1 MRLISICFL
10 LTTVAMVTSACGSA
24 PWHEAW
30 PEVIRNDTFAIT
42 DVPTLVV
49 KNFNGSVKVY
59 SGAHYQHVNVVTE
72 LRRPDRVAYEAV
84 QNGNTISITAL
95 GIGLWSDFFPRG
107 RRANIEVIVPQS
119 SNVQVSAENGTI
131 SLRNVAGVVDLS
143 TFNGAIKAVDV
154 EGVYDI
160 TTSNGQIE
168 VDDGRGTFNIRTYNG
183 GIRFRGELAHGT
195 NNRFKTSNG
204 NITTLL
210 EDLPDSLHLDA
221 ATSNGAIVMGPALSV
236 ASATRH
242 DNRLAAVIGDGDTHL
257 ALTTS
262 NGSIYIE

>member
-10 LTTVAMVTSACGSA
+10 LTTIATVTAACGFP

-30 PEVIRNDTFAIT
+30 PEVSRNDTFAIT
-42 DVPTLVV
+42 EVPTLVV
-49 KNFNGSVKVY
+49 KDFNGSVKVY
-59 SGAHYQHVNVVTE
+59 SGVHDQHVNVVAE

-84 QNGNTISITAL
+84 QNGNTVSVTAR
-95 GIGLWSDFFPRG
+95 GIGLWANFFPQG

-119 SNVQVSAENGTI
+119 SNVHVRAENGTI
-131 SLRNVAGVVDLS
+131 SLRNVTGAVELA

-183 GIRFRGELAHGT
+183 GIRFQGELARGT

-210 EDLPDSLHLDA
+210 EGRPVSLNVDA
-221 ATSNGAIVMGPALSV
+221 ETSNGAIVMGPALSV

-242 DNRLAAVIGDGDTHL
+242 NNRLAAVIGDGDTDL
-257 ALTTS
+257 TLTTS